1 MENFWSFTKSINNSI
16 KSSVIIRIIIISFL
30 ILFLLIPASQ
40 VNKLIRER
48 EYRRLDVIN
57 EINSKWAFE
66 QTLLGPILEIPYNVF
81 YTSKWKDEK
90 GIERE
95 KITKQIKQAYFLP
108 DKLKIDGEVIP
119 EYRKRGIY
127 SSVVYTSDL
136 TINGEYAS
144 FDFSKWKIPLD
155 NVLWNDATISFG
167 LTDMRGINKTIEMR
181 WNNSK
186 IELTPGVKDIPLVTK
201 GVYSLIK
208 IKKEKNFPQ
217 TFEIKL
223 NFRGSTNLSFL
234 PIGKNTTA
242 HLKSNWTSPS
252 FNGAFLPKERTI
264 TDNGFNAT
272 WEIFDYNREF
282 PQSWIEEKLS
292 IDNTKFGFELFL
304 PVNEYQKTE
313 RSTKYALLFI
323 ILTFA
328 TVFILFEI
336 LNKKRVHP
344 IQYLLVGFAL
354 TTFYSLLLSLSEHI
368 DFNIAYL
375 IASLSIVIITTFY
388 GGSLCKKNSLTI
400 ILGAMITSLYGFL
413 FFTLQLEDYS
423 LLVGSIGLFLIIS
436 IIMIFTRKIDW
447 YNFKL
452 NKIEDK

>member
-1 MENFWSFTKSINNSI
+1 MENFSTFTASINQKI
-16 KSSVIIRIIIISFL
+16 KSSVIIRIIIISIL
-30 ILFLLIPASQ
+30 ILLLMIPAGQ
-40 VNKLIRER
+40 VNRLVKER
-48 EYRRLDVIN
+48 EYRRQEVIN

-95 KITKQIKQAYFLP
+95 KITKELRHAYFLP
-108 DKLKIDGEVIP
+108 DKLKINGEVVP

-127 SSVVYTSDL
+127 STVVYTSDL
-136 TINGEYAS
+136 TISGEYAS

-155 NVLWNDATISFG
+155 KILWNDAVISFG
-167 LTDMRGINKTIEMR
+167 LTDMRGINKTINMK
-181 WNNSK
+181 WNNK
-186 IELTPGVKDIPLVTK
+186 NIELTPGVKDTPLVAK
-201 GVYSLIK
+201 GVYSMIK
-208 IKKEKNFPQ
+208 IKNEKNIPQ

-234 PIGKNTTA
+234 PIGKNTVIQI
-242 HLKSNWTSPS
+242 KSNWTSPS
-252 FNGAFLPKERTI
+252 FNGAFLPNVRTI
-264 TDNGFNAT
+264 DENGFNAT

-282 PQSWIEEKLS
+282 PQSWIKENIS
-292 IDNTKFGFELFL
+292 IDNTKFGFELFM

-336 LNKKRVHP
+336 LNKKRIHP

-375 IASLSIVIITTFY
+375 IASLSVVIITTFY
-388 GGSLCKKNSLTI
+388 GRSLCKKKSLTI
-400 ILGAMITSLYGFL
+400 IFGAMITTLYGFL

-423 LLVGSIGLFLIIS
+423 LLVGSIGLFLILS
-436 IIMIFTRKIDW
+436 IVMIFTRKIDW

-452 NKIEDK
+452 YKIEDE